1 MSALNEMAMSWEPC
15 QKKQAYSP
23 QKAAS
28 RANLS
33 HYAATMRRLV
43 RREYRAWGEHADAL
57 ATYRRE
63 VVEWR

>member
-15 QKKQAYSP
+15 QKKQAER
-23 QKAAS
+23 